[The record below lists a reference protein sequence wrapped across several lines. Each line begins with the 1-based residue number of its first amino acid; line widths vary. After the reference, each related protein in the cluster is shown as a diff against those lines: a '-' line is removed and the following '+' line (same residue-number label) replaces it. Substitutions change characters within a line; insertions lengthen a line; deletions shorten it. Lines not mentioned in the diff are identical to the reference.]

1 MGMPVDKMIQEVIK
15 VEGGYCNDMHD
26 RGGETNFGITIATA
40 RANGY
45 SGDMRAMPLSV
56 AVEIYKKQYYYAP
69 KLDKIEKLSEAIA
82 AELFDTG
89 INQGAGTA
97 GKYLQRVLNSLNNQQ
112 KLYPDLTVDGGI
124 GDQTIA
130 ALAAWLK
137 ARGASGEK
145 VVVNALN
152 CLQGARYIEI
162 AEKNPTQET
171 FVYGWLLHRVGIK

>member
-1 MGMPVDKMIQEVIK
+1 MALPIDKLLKEIIA
-15 VEGGYCNDMHD
+15 VEGGYSNDPKD
-26 RGGETNFGITIATA
+26 RGGETNYGITIATA
-40 RANGY
+40 RAAGY
-45 SGDMRAMPLSV
+45 TGNMKDMPVNV
-56 AVEIYKKQYYYAP
+56 ALDIYKKQYYYAP
-69 KLDKIEKLSEAIA
+69 KLDKIEKLSEAIS

-89 INQGAGTA
+89 VNQGVGTA

-124 GDQTIA
+124 GDRTIA
-130 ALAAWLK
+130 ALDAWLK
-137 ARGASGEK
+137 AKGANGEK

-171 FVYGWLLHRVGIK
+171 FVYGWLLQRVGIK